1 MNPTKIA
8 VGMQYLV
15 AYSAM
20 PFIQFFIN
28 HTKWAQFNFFKKE
41 LFQSSQNKILKIGG
55 GEIKLKIS

>member
-55 GEIKLKIS
+55 GAK